1 MKKFLLLAVS
11 LLLGI
16 EASATVVKDIK
27 VIGNQRISLGAI
39 LLNFPVNVGDDVDQA
54 TISENIRKLYSTGS
68 FDDVAV
74 TFSEGN
80 VLNIMV
86 KERPTISTIE
96 FAGNEDVKQDKIEP
110 IINDMG
116 VRVGEALD
124 RSKISEMERALTD
137 FYHSGG
143 KYQAFVKVLVTEL
156 PRNRVKLRIQFAEGR
171 TARVQQINIIGNK
184 EFTEKRLLNLFDID
198 DDSPWYEFFT
208 SDKYSKPKLEG
219 DLEKLRSF
227 YLNRGYIRFD
237 IKDTDIAITPDK
249 KGIYVTL
256 NLNEGDVYTVDHV
269 TLNGDLIKREDEIRK
284 LVDIEEGE
292 TYSQLIVSNNESR
305 IASYVG
311 KFGYSDAQV
320 KTFPEINDENKTV
333 ILHMFVNPGPRVSV
347 NQINITG
354 NKVTKDVVIRRE
366 LRQFEG
372 SWLSNEKIEQSKTR
386 LSRLGFFETV
396 DITPHKIAG
405 SDDVVDIDVKVK
417 ERQVNSISGSIGYGT
432 VSKISFGA
440 KLSQDNVLGTGMK
453 GEIEWNWTKA
463 HRRYS
468 ASLKDPYFTID
479 GISMTAS
486 VYYDDYRAGEDDLIN
501 YENRTI
507 GGTVNFG
514 YPIDELNFV
523 EYGVGYDHSRI
534 SQLQSYAQIQKFW
547 KIYDDYTD
555 ADNRLNLNIFNLSFD
570 WVRNDLDKGFFPTFG
585 NREEFWIKASG
596 PGSDVQYYKTT
607 LSATQFWPLNKK
619 HEYVFNLRG
628 EIGYG
633 NGYGKVKGY
642 KQTLPFFY
650 NFYEGGGPWMRGFK
664 NNSVGPKA
672 IFSYPYRGNMGEIGT
687 KHAVGGNAMWAL
699 SAELIVPTP
708 FLDESYADQVRTSLF
723 LDVGNVFDTTYDK
736 DRFNNCRSGCHRIY
750 DMSDPWLFRA
760 SYGVTLQWLSPVG
773 PLAITL
779 AKTLKERPGD
789 DTEMFSFSIGK
800 TF

>member
-1 MKKFLLLAVS
+1 MLS
-11 LLLGI
+11 LLIRRGSTLL
-16 EASATVVKDIK
+16 S
-27 VIGNQRISLGAI
+27 IS
-39 LLNFPVNVGDDVDQA
+39 
-54 TISENIRKLYSTGS
+54 
-68 FDDVAV
+68 
-74 TFSEGN
+74 
-80 VLNIMV
+80 
-86 KERPTISTIE
+86 
-96 FAGNEDVKQDKIEP
+96 
-110 IINDMG
+110 
-116 VRVGEALD
+116 
-124 RSKISEMERALTD
+124 
-137 FYHSGG
+137 
-143 KYQAFVKVLVTEL
+143 
-156 PRNRVKLRIQFAEGR
+156 
-171 TARVQQINIIGNK
+171 
-184 EFTEKRLLNLFDID
+184 
-198 DDSPWYEFFT
+198 
-208 SDKYSKPKLEG
+208 
-219 DLEKLRSF
+219 
-227 YLNRGYIRFD
+227 
-237 IKDTDIAITPDK
+237 
-249 KGIYVTL
+249 
-256 NLNEGDVYTVDHV
+256 
-269 TLNGDLIKREDEIRK
+269 EDEIRK

-547 KIYDDYTD
+547 KIYDEYTD

-585 NREEFWIKASG
+585 NREEFWIKASV

-619 HEYVFNLRG
+619 HDYVFNLRG

-642 KQTLPFFY
+642 KQTLPFF
-650 NFYEGGGPWMRGFK
+650 
-664 NNSVGPKA
+664 
-672 IFSYPYRGNMGEIGT
+672 
-687 KHAVGGNAMWAL
+687 
-699 SAELIVPTP
+699 
-708 FLDESYADQVRTSLF
+708 
-723 LDVGNVFDTTYDK
+723 
-736 DRFNNCRSGCHRIY
+736 
-750 DMSDPWLFRA
+750 
-760 SYGVTLQWLSPVG
+760 
-773 PLAITL
+773 
-779 AKTLKERPGD
+779 
-789 DTEMFSFSIGK
+789 
-800 TF
+800 